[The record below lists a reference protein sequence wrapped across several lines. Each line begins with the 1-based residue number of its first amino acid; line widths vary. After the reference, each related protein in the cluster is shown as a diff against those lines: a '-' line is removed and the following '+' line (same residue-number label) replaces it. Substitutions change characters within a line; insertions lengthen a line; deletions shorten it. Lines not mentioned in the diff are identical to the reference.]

1 MPSPPPLAPDP
12 SADALREA
20 QRRAARGGMKRTVLL
35 LHLSGLSGTE
45 VYHARVARAVM
56 ADAARLLE
64 GEVLRLSDGD
74 LALVCAFVP
83 GFTRGPDDDGPDG
96 LPSVLRRL
104 FARVT
109 PPDGDLF
116 RCWHL
121 PAEGASLLAF
131 LDARPA
137 APARPD
143 AAPAGR
149 DPLAVAGTLL
159 DHADINGLL
168 QRQVALRLIRQG
180 EAVTFR
186 PVALSVGLHDAAVQ
200 ERMTAFG
207 VTQPDAMVLRHLS
220 ARLDRRWLSRAAPN
234 EAGFLPPSGAALH
247 LRLALQTAATLSA
260 EAMASWR
267 AQARSVSVELAL
279 AELLAAPMLA
289 QAALARLRAGG
300 LDLVL
305 GGIPVESLALA
316 NPAALPVAQQAAAIR
331 VTWSATLPRQA
342 GPARARTDLALHALT
357 PSRLILTRAET
368 EAALAWGLKRGITV
382 FEGRQ
387 TAALMAAARL
397 KTCPHAS
404 RCSLAQCQ
412 FRAAT
417 LDPAARA
424 ECHNPPL
431 RDAALPAPAQAWI

>member
-1 MPSPPPLAPDP
+1 MTQGAAMPSPPPLAPDP

-149 DPLAVAGTLL
+149 DPLVVFGLEGLQPDGAVS
-159 DHADINGLL
+159 
-168 QRQVALRLIRQG
+168 
-180 EAVTFR
+180 E
-186 PVALSVGLHDAAVQ
+186 AAV
-200 ERMTAFG
+200 
-207 VTQPDAMVLRHLS
+207 
-220 ARLDRRWLSRAAPN
+220 
-234 EAGFLPPSGAALH
+234 
-247 LRLALQTAATLSA
+247 
-260 EAMASWR
+260 
-267 AQARSVSVELAL
+267 
-279 AELLAAPMLA
+279 
-289 QAALARLRAGG
+289 
-300 LDLVL
+300 
-305 GGIPVESLALA
+305 
-316 NPAALPVAQQAAAIR
+316 
-331 VTWSATLPRQA
+331 
-342 GPARARTDLALHALT
+342 
-357 PSRLILTRAET
+357 
-368 EAALAWGLKRGITV
+368 
-382 FEGRQ
+382 
-387 TAALMAAARL
+387 
-397 KTCPHAS
+397 
-404 RCSLAQCQ
+404 
-412 FRAAT
+412 
-417 LDPAARA
+417 
-424 ECHNPPL
+424 
-431 RDAALPAPAQAWI
+431 DAALGYVRAFATCEPGLLAGVSVDASRDPQ